1 MFPDIAAPKMP
12 IAIRTEHIVD
22 ENTTFRVQQH
32 GKGLSSAKFTIF
44 GPCRDVATDK
54 SLHATNAAF
63 AESQRQCRTS
73 SSSSTSTPSKQSQ
86 QPLMS
91 VDGKYASMDGRR
103 SFFDASGLPLFDLY
117 HRPVAVTW
125 YVELPGRKEKNK
137 DESSAT
143 PIARIMPRF
152 SIFKDNLEVSVR
164 NAADH
169 GEEVTLRVQGQDIW
183 KQRTN
188 VYLGEKVV
196 MTAKRTDKMS
206 TYLPGKKL
214 EWIVDIAAGM
224 DMSLASVIVVVLAAN
239 MYDSA
244 GQASRSSS

>member
-1 MFPDIAAPKMP
+1 MFPDIAAPKIP
-12 IAIRTEHIVD
+12 IAIRTEYIVD
-22 ENTTFRVQQH
+22 EKTTFRVLQH

-44 GPCRDVATDK
+44 SPFGDVATDK

-63 AESQRQCRTS
+63 AESQRQRRTC
-73 SSSSTSTPSKQSQ
+73 SSSTSTPSKQSQ

-91 VDGKYASMDGRR
+91 VDGKYASVHRRR

-117 HRPVAVTW
+117 CRPVGVTW
-125 YVELPGRKEKNK
+125 YVEPPGRKEKNK

-143 PIARIMPRF
+143 PVARIMPRF
-152 SIFKDNLEVSVR
+152 SIFKDNLEVSVM

-188 VYLGEKVV
+188 VYLCEK
-196 MTAKRTDKMS
+196 
-206 TYLPGKKL
+206 
-214 EWIVDIAAGM
+214 
-224 DMSLASVIVVVLAAN
+224 SL
-239 MYDSA
+239 
-244 GQASRSSS
+244 